1 MPSKDPPKPFASVSA
16 QNYHV
21 CFHAESQHNLQSELG
36 REKQASLGKWSLLP
50 GVYTAKLKSLLSKD
64 YKVSTT

>member
-1 MPSKDPPKPFASVSA
+1 MPSKDPPKLFASVSA

-36 REKQASLGKWSLLP
+36 KEEVEIIKNVIFTPWSFHCE
-50 GVYTAKLKSLLSKD
+50 A
-64 YKVSTT
+64 